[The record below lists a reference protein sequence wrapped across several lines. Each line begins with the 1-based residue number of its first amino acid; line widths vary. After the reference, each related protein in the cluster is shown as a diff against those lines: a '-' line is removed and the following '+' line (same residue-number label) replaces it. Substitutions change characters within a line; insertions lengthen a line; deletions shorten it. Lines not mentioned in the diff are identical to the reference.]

1 MTQLWGWST
10 SLTQQRRAWHLKSKS
25 NGDYLIFYKWKLV
38 YRLIEETAICFI
50 EISTKWT
57 SFLFNPLNI
66 LIYEMNKYFGSVPW
80 KKSWNKWKN
89 KTIHLKFMNWFCCYT
104 STCRYISLNTDK
116 QFSFHYRI
124 EYFDD
129 MAKEEG
135 SPVDDSS
142 RTTWEPA
149 AIAHKNLLID
159 GMQILCDEFSR
170 PTHQTPSR
178 MFSSDSYQ
186 QVWSTMVMY
195 LMLDVYI

>member
-1 MTQLWGWST
+1 M
-10 SLTQQRRAWHLKSKS
+10 
-25 NGDYLIFYKWKLV
+25 
-38 YRLIEETAICFI
+38 
-50 EISTKWT
+50 
-57 SFLFNPLNI
+57 
-66 LIYEMNKYFGSVPW
+66 
-80 KKSWNKWKN
+80 
-89 KTIHLKFMNWFCCYT
+89 
-104 STCRYISLNTDK
+104 DK
-116 QFSFHYRI
+116 QFSIHYRI